1 MLARSE
7 SLSMTNA
14 SSPPYAL
21 HYWPTPNGHKITM
34 MLEELEQP
42 YEIHPVNIS
51 AGDQFKPEFLALSP
65 NNRMPALVDPAPA
78 DGGEAL
84 SLFESGAILLHIAA
98 SSPALVPDDPAA
110 RARAMAWVFAALNSQ
125 HLRLLEALEPRV
137 RQVEGHGHRHFAV
150 GREPLVGQV
159 EMQREVQ
166 AARREF
172 ALQLVNAR
180 LHHGAGERDRQVLQS
195 QVEERLVGQVGPV
208 RWDGAGHGLGA
219 RLLPGARQRYV
230 MSV

>member
-1 MLARSE
+1 MIDAYS
-7 SLSMTNA
+7 
-14 SSPPYAL
+14 
-21 HYWPTPNGHKITM
+21 WPTPNGHKVHI
-34 MLEELEQP
+34 MLEECGLA
-42 YEIHPVNIS
+42 YRVHPVNIRE
-51 AGDQFKPEFLALSP
+51 GDQFKPEFLKISP
-65 NNRMPALVDPAPA
+65 NNRIPALVDHEPKSGKGPV
-78 DGGEAL
+78 
-84 SLFESGAILLHIAA
+84 SVFESGAILLHIAA